1 LTQTWNFNA
10 VAFTE
15 NFSMARVREA
25 LGAEPSRLDPKDSA
39 TLARGATG
47 SVHAY
52 RFGALAF
59 CNVSSDQQK
68 DVVTILRRHE
78 SLSDPRTTED
88 FTVLEDPSA
97 RTHAEFSHLIVDRM
111 TPERIEIV
119 AFTVAQ
125 SAAMSFYENLVDVTH
140 ARLDAMV
147 ARLEKTGN
155 MGRRPRKLHALI
167 ADVVSMRSDVVGV
180 LHLLD
185 RPDLVWEDREM
196 DTVYDDL
203 RAVFDLKERSQA
215 LVAKL
220 DHIRDSAELLL
231 GIARDS
237 RLFLVEASIVV
248 LIVVELVL
256 SFIR

>member
-1 LTQTWNFNA
+1 MVQTWSFSA

-15 NFSMARVREA
+15 NFSMSKVRAA
-25 LGAEPSRLDPKDSA
+25 LLAEPSRLDPKDSA
-39 TLARGATG
+39 TLGLGANATA
-47 SVHAY
+47 HAY

-59 CNVSSDQQK
+59 CNASAEQQK
-68 DVVTILRRHE
+68 DVIAKLRHQE
-78 SLSDPRTTED
+78 PLSDPKTSED
-88 FTVLEDPSA
+88 FTVLEDPTA
-97 RTHAEFSHLIVDRM
+97 RTRAEFSHLIVDRM

-125 SAAMSFYENLVDVTH
+125 SAAMSFYENLVDVTR
-140 ARLDAMV
+140 ARLDSMV
-147 ARLEKTGN
+147 SRLEKTGN
-155 MGRRPRKLHALI
+155 MGRRPRKLHSLI
-167 ADVVSMRSDVVGV
+167 ADVVSMRGDVVGV

-185 RPDLVWEDREM
+185 RPDLIWEDREM
-196 DTVYDDL
+196 DAVYDDL

-237 RLFLVEASIVV
+237 RLFLVEFAIVA

-256 SFIR
+256 SFLR